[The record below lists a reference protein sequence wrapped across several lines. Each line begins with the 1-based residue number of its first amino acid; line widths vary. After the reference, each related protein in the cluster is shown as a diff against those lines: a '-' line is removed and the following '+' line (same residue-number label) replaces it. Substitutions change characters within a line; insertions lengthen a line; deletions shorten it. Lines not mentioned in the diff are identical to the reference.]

1 MESAFIDQSSTKE
14 KILEKKRVRERKK
27 NNQTKSQK
35 TVFVA
40 VVLLCNSHY
49 VMSVGAN

>member
-14 KILEKKRVRERKK
+14 KILKEKRVRERKT
-27 NNQTKSQK
+27 TKQKAQK

-40 VVLLCNSHY
+40 VVLLYNSHY